1 MPSIQSRRV
10 VAQFKMAFEHPS
22 EEARKEYLKSHP
34 KANPK
39 KHTVKAPEEESK
51 APVEEKAEPGEKA
64 KPEGKGTGVLK
75 SLSSKAKAF
84 FSQSSKAVQK
94 FVVDPKHRV
103 AAIKAAGKE
112 IYKAPGAYAKRL
124 VHEAKHEIKE
134 FKEAGAALKDV
145 AKGKKL
151 SDEQKATL
159 KKVGTHL
166 AIAVAAATLTAP
178 GVLAGAV
185 AFSKGMS
192 IKVAAK
198 AALHALEKVHTLN
211 EISHIGHGVLHHVL
225 ASEKLSP
232 EEAFSVLIMREVMKE
247 LENLDDAAIAEALN
261 DLP

>member
-1 MPSIQSRRV
+1 MPSLQSHRV

-22 EEARKEYLKSHP
+22 EEARKEYLKNHP
-34 KANPK
+34 NANPK
-39 KHTVKAPEEESK
+39 KHTVKPAEDPK
-51 APVEEKAEPGEKA
+51 APVEEKSES
-64 KPEGKGTGVLK
+64 EGKPAGKGKGVLK
-75 SLSSKAKAF
+75 NLSSKAKAF

-166 AIAVAAATLTAP
+166 AIAVAAATLTST
-178 GVLAGAV
+178 GVLAGAA
-185 AFSKGMS
+185 AFSKGIS

-198 AALHALEKVHTLN
+198 AAMHALEKVHTLN
-211 EISHIGHGVLHHVL
+211 EISHIGHGILHHVL
-225 ASEKLSP
+225 AAEKSKLTP
-232 EEAFSVLIMREVMKE
+232 EEAFSVLVMRAVMEE
-247 LENLDDAAIAEALN
+247 LENLDDETIAEALN
-261 DLP
+261 NMK